1 MYELYPYFTN
11 DGTVGLF
18 STQDDDIYHST
29 YGALTESWQKFII
42 PSDLEHYLAI
52 HQDVKILDICYGI
65 GYNTKTALQ
74 AFINNIL
81 EKEKIKKDLSKNY
94 NKILKKYLSKNFI
107 PPKVDIA
114 SIDTD
119 NIQVGSFEKN
129 LIDENTNSQKNANIL
144 HNYNE
149 TIDADNI
156 TGASLHEIQEN
167 DSKKPVDS
175 ENMNNFSSSIL
186 IDAVD
191 LDKTLM
197 NLSPFVSRGLRNN
210 LFLKKYKLK
219 QYFNVENE
227 QNKLIQIQ
235 KIKKDEM
242 KTPPKKFSLKNEV
255 NIILLKKMLESK
267 PKLFEDKILSSILS
281 YKKYSPFLSKFM
293 LNFAKF
299 YQNRGYDS
307 NKTLNKLT
315 FLHNIYYQYV
325 SKSYK
330 NAKNILKNNKID
342 LNFYPED
349 VRTFIQSTN
358 NTYNFIFLDAFT
370 PAKCPALWTVEFFKA
385 LYERLEDDGMIL
397 TYSNAASI
405 RNAFLQNGFVVG
417 KSFDYQS
424 KKFVGTVAVKNKT
437 LIKHELDERDW
448 ALINSKA
455 GICYRDQELNL
466 DNASIIENREE
477 TVKNS
482 DLPTSTS
489 VLKGYKN
496 DNVKSL

>member
-42 PSDLEHYLAI
+42 PSDLERYLAT
-52 HQDVKILDICYGI
+52 HREVKILDVCYGI
-65 GYNTKTALQ
+65 GYNSKTALQ
-74 AFINNIL
+74 VFINNAL

-94 NKILKKYLSKNFI
+94 NKILKKYLNSNCIF
-107 PPKVDIA
+107 PKVGIA

-119 NIQVGSFEKN
+119 NIQVGDLKNNSAEKN
-129 LIDENTNSQKNANIL
+129 TDFEILNNIP
-144 HNYNE
+144 HEYNDK
-149 TIDADNI
+149 IYADNI
-156 TGASLHEIQEN
+156 SDGDFNGIQEN
-167 DSKKPVDS
+167 DCENEPD
-175 ENMNNFSSSIL
+175 EINMNNFSSTIL

-197 NLSPFVSRGLRNN
+197 NLSPFVSRGIRNN
-210 LFLKKYKLK
+210 LFLKKYKLQK
-219 QYFNVENE
+219 YFSVDNE
-227 QNKLIQIQ
+227 QDKLLQIQ

-242 KTPPKKFSLKNEV
+242 KPLSKKFRLKKEV
-255 NIILLKKMLESK
+255 NIILLKKMLKSK
-267 PKLFEDKILSSILS
+267 PELFEDKILSSILS

-299 YQNRGYDS
+299 YRNQGYNS
-307 NKTLNKLT
+307 NKASNIAT

-330 NAKNILKNNKID
+330 SAKKILENNKID
-342 LNFYPED
+342 LNFYAED
-349 VRTFIQSTN
+349 ARSFIQSTN
-358 NTYNFIFLDAFT
+358 NTYNFVFLDAFT
-370 PAKCPALWTVEFFKA
+370 PAKCPVLWTVEFFKV
-385 LYERLEDDGMIL
+385 LYDRLEDDGMIL
-397 TYSNAASI
+397 TYSNAAAI

-424 KKFVGTVAVKNKT
+424 KKFVGTIAVKNKS
-437 LIKHELDERDW
+437 LIKHELDDRDW

-455 GICYRDQELNL
+455 GICFRDEKLNL
-466 DNASIIENREE
+466 GNASIIENREE
-477 TVKNS
+477 EVNNS
-482 DLPTSTS
+482 GLPTSTS